1 LRSERGDRVDGGRAR
16 PARLAALYFRVG
28 AMNELQYRA
37 NLAVQVVQSI
47 LALGTGLVVLALVFS
62 RTDELRGWTR
72 PELLVVLGV
81 FTLMGGIIRTFIQP
95 NMQRLIEDVRD
106 GKLDFLLTKPE
117 DAQLLVSVRE
127 VRIWQLVDVLTGA
140 VVLAVGLVQLERV
153 TGVGDAAAFVGLL
166 LLGVV
171 MIYCFWLMLTTG
183 AFWFVRM
190 DQVQE
195 LFDGVY
201 RAGQYPVAI
210 YPGWLRISL
219 TFLVPLA
226 FAITVPSEAMTS
238 RLHGSTV
245 ALAFAVAAGLVV
257 ASRLLWRAGM
267 RRYSGASA

>member
-1 LRSERGDRVDGGRAR
+1 
-16 PARLAALYFRVG
+16 
-28 AMNELQYRA
+28 M
-37 NLAVQVVQSI
+37 
-47 LALGTGLVVLALVFS
+47 ALVFS

>member
-1 LRSERGDRVDGGRAR
+1 MAAPGA
-16 PARLAALYFRVG
+16 ARLAALYFRVG

-37 NLAVQVVQSI
+37 NFVVQLFQSL

-62 RTDELRGWTR
+62 HTDDLRGWTR

-81 FTLMGGIIRTFIQP
+81 FTLMGGVIRTFIQP
-95 NMQRLIEDVRD
+95 NMQRLIEEVRQ
-106 GKLDFLLTKPE
+106 GTLDFLLTKPE

-127 VRIWQLVDVLTGA
+127 IRIWQLVDVLSGA
-140 VVLAVGLVQLERV
+140 IVGAIGLVQLQRAI
-153 TGVGDAAAFVGLL
+153 GAGDALAFAGLL
-166 LLGVV
+166 LVGVV

-210 YPGWLRISL
+210 YPGWLRIGL

-226 FAITVPSEAMTS
+226 FAITVPSEAITS
-238 RLHGSTV
+238 RLDGGAV
-245 ALAFAVAAGLVV
+245 VLALGLAAGLVV
-257 ASRLLWRAGM
+257 ASRLLWRAGI
-267 RRYSGASA
+267 RHYSGASA